1 MLDILTAIGHTVSTL
16 KAKVYSFSRPSGG
29 TPALSKEKR
38 VICSGT
44 EHFVLVVAVTRQ
56 HVVPC
61 KCISPAEGLFRF
73 DEKETVETM
82 LKFWKNFPEGLEAN
96 AKKTNSK
103 HLSRR
108 TLPACFYRYRIL
120 SWVGFDTSYATRK
133 LDRSGRKGGDV
144 RPVHSRDAR
153 TVRMHVTSWRGLG
166 RCGAPV
172 LWW

>member
-1 MLDILTAIGHTVSTL
+1 MLDILTANGHTVSTL

-29 TPALSKEKR
+29 TPALAREKT

-82 LKFWKNFPEGLEAN
+82 EDVETLCRTTGGQC
-96 AKKTNSK
+96 KKQLRRCKVFFNGTRCGESAWMMLRGPQLLDI
-103 HLSRR
+103 LSRQI
-108 TLPACFYRYRIL
+108 TKF
-120 SWVGFDTSYATRK
+120 
-133 LDRSGRKGGDV
+133 
-144 RPVHSRDAR
+144 
-153 TVRMHVTSWRGLG
+153 
-166 RCGAPV
+166 
-172 LWW
+172 